1 VSEGVYRLQRDRI
14 LTAIETGLT
23 TEAMIEF
30 LSDKSAQPLPQTV
43 AVFLDDI
50 RRNSRALKASGA
62 SSSSVMASGI
72 RTNTV

>member
-1 VSEGVYRLQRDRI
+1 VYRLQRDRI